1 MIHKILCR
9 QQETNRRGG
18 SVPLRFLSFAII
30 ALCNTAI
37 VFAQIADIQPRTV
50 QPGVKSKHVVS
61 GQQLGPTTE
70 FVSTSTGIPLKL
82 EVTSPEQAV
91 LEIDVAPD
99 APLGAFGIWGTTASS
114 LQEPFVFVCD
124 DITAIPRVAANT
136 AREAAQPIANL
147 SGIFGTSRGAE
158 SDFYKLTVEA
168 GKTLS
173 FEVLSQSLLSNMD
186 PIVRLYK
193 PSGELLMHSDDDGAG
208 VEPRF
213 QYRFESAGDYLLEVR
228 DARYVAGGAYYL
240 RVGDFPIAN
249 SAKPCGVIRG
259 QSSKIAF
266 LDPNGNSIGEKEV
279 QFANGFP
286 NEIEWVS
293 YKPAGAQS
301 SSWSPIRVVNPET
314 KIFEESAVVNAL
326 PASMYGT
333 LTEAGKP
340 DTFKFLGQQGQAVRI
355 QAKTKSLRFPTLLRM
370 KLKNAAG
377 AVVAE
382 TATQKEDE
390 WGFDFT
396 FPSTEEFTL
405 EVTDLLKRNGI
416 AFSYWIDCI
425 PLTSF
430 QLAIKGDANTKQQF
444 IVDEASGAFAIDL
457 LCQRSGYKGEV
468 DLEFANPNSGY
479 ILLNP
484 TIPAEAAE
492 HRVFVLPQPAAPQQ
506 AAPRPRFAS
515 LQIIGRSR
523 GEPRIAAGVSSL
535 SISRLKRPHVPY
547 PPQWSENRFSAITA
561 PAINVPFDL
570 QPSPSIRLAQYV
582 DEQDVAL
589 DIKRLADDF
598 KAPFTVLPTQ
608 ESASWPVITKLENDK
623 VTITLKQLASKN
635 QSATTVPLSLYSEHG
650 GRGLAKSFS
659 IPVSWFSPVQFAWT
673 TPKLITPSR
682 PTELVISVVREQ
694 TSAPIS
700 IKWLNVPTGV
710 VLPELVSIAADQN
723 SVAVPIQVTTEYKL
737 TKLNLQ
743 YTATSNYAGKDF
755 SFTSSLPE
763 MSVERIPTELEVYP
777 IEIALD
783 GKQSKRHLVVTGKL
797 DNGSVTDW
805 TKRANVKSLNE
816 AVAKWENGVV
826 VPVSDG
832 ETVIQVQ
839 AGTIERTIPVRVT
852 NPSVERRTDFESE
865 VLVALS
871 KQGCNSG
878 ACHGSPSGKGM
889 FRLSLRAFDKQL
901 DELTL
906 IHEEFGRRLNLV
918 KPEQS
923 LLLLK
928 PLMSVYH
935 GGGKQIRQ
943 DDAAYKVLLKW
954 LQEGGKPDPANTPRC
969 ARLEVYPGEKRMLPL
984 TGGSQQIA
992 AIAHFAN
999 GSQRDV
1005 TELVA
1010 YESSNQQIA
1019 EVNAYGLVTPKS
1031 KGEVVILV
1039 RFLEHIESVRLT
1051 FIDHDPNYQWTA
1063 PSPANFV
1070 DTLINDK
1077 LQQMQ
1082 LLPAA
1087 RSSDSEFVRRVYL
1100 DVLGVLPTVA
1110 ETKQF
1115 LENQEPNKRSALI
1128 DQLLEREE
1136 YAKFWANKWGDL
1148 LKLTNKLVG
1157 AEGVYKYHQ
1166 WIEDSIR
1173 ADVPYDRFARE
1184 LITASGST
1192 LANPPANFYR
1202 TATDMNECVETIS
1215 QVFLGAR
1222 LQCAKCHNHPF
1233 ERWTQDNYYGLG
1245 AFFNRIQ
1252 RKETLRPGEM
1262 FVWSN
1267 EQGEVVQPRTGQTM
1281 KPWLPGVGSQEAS
1294 ADDRRQMFADWLT
1307 KTDNNYFARIGANRI
1322 WSQLFARGIVDPVD
1336 DFRDSNPGTNEPLL
1350 DALAAE
1356 FRKANYS
1363 TKHLLRIILNSNTY
1377 QSISMPSN
1385 GQKDDEYYF
1394 SHQRPRFLDAE
1405 QLLDAVNHVTGIS
1418 QRFGGLPV
1426 STRATQLP
1434 APDLVKVDFLKVFGQ
1449 PERSTVCACE
1459 RSSDSNLAMAIELFN
1474 GPVIYERL
1482 KDPNNRFRKLL
1493 AAGQS
1498 PEAVMDDLYLA
1509 ALARLPNAEERAAA
1523 TQHLAKNPDIATSFE
1538 DLCWALLN
1546 SDEFLFQH

>member
-1 MIHKILCR
+1 MMVRKMVCHVQNYQSHTIGRLQR
-9 QQETNRRGG
+9 
-18 SVPLRFLSFAII
+18 SVCFALFV
-30 ALCNTAI
+30 ALNTTVA
-37 VFAQIADIQPRTV
+37 FAQIADIQPRTV
-50 QPGVKSKHVVS
+50 QLGVKSKHVVS
-61 GQQLGPTTE
+61 GQNLGPSTE
-70 FVSTSTGIPLKL
+70 FVSTSSGVTLRL
-82 EVTSPEQAV
+82 EVASPEQAV
-91 LEIDVAPD
+91 LEVDVAPD
-99 APLGAFGIWGTTASS
+99 ASLGAFGILGTTASS
-114 LQEPFVFVCD
+114 MQDPFVFVCD
-124 DITAIPRVAANT
+124 DIPAVPRSGTNT
-136 AREAAQPIANL
+136 TRESAQILGNL
-147 SGIFGTSRGAE
+147 TSIFGASRGAE
-158 SDFYKLTVEA
+158 SDFYKVTVEA
-168 GKTLS
+168 GKALS
-173 FEVLSQSLLSNMD
+173 FEVLTQSLLSNMD
-186 PIVRLYK
+186 PVVRLYK
-193 PSGELLMHSDDDGAG
+193 PTGDLLMHSDDDGAS

-213 QYRFESAGDYLLEVR
+213 QYRFETAGDYLIEVR
-228 DARYVAGGAYYL
+228 DARYAAGGVYYL
-240 RVGDFPIAN
+240 RVGDFPIVS
-249 SAKPCGVIRG
+249 SAKPSGLIRG
-259 QSSKIAF
+259 ESTTIAF
-266 LDPNGNSIGEKEV
+266 LDAMGHPLGEK
-279 QFANGFP
+279 AIPAIHGYP
-286 NEIEWVS
+286 NETEWVS

-301 SSWSPIRVVNPET
+301 SSWYPVRVVNPGT
-314 KIFEESAVVNAL
+314 KIFGESAVITTL
-326 PASMYGT
+326 PASMYGNLAET
-333 LTEAGKP
+333 GKP
-340 DTFKFLGQQGQAVRI
+340 DLFKFQGLQGQAVRI

-396 FPSTEEFTL
+396 FPSSEEFTL
-405 EVTDLLKRNGI
+405 EVSDILKRSGNN
-416 AFSYWIDCI
+416 FHYWIDCT
-425 PLTSF
+425 PLSSF

-444 IVDEASGAFAIDL
+444 IVDEANGAFAIDL

-468 DLEFANPNSGY
+468 DLELSPPNNGFT
-479 ILLNP
+479 LVNP
-484 TIPAEAAE
+484 TIPADAAE
-492 HRVFVLPQPAAPQQ
+492 HRVFVVPQPSTPLS
-506 AAPRPRFAS
+506 RLSS

-523 GEPRIAAGVSSL
+523 GEPRLEAGVSSL
-535 SISRLKRPHVPY
+535 AISRLKRPYVPY
-547 PPQWSENRFSAITA
+547 PPHWPENRFSAVA
-561 PAINVPFDL
+561 AAAINIPFDL
-570 QPSPSIRLAQYV
+570 QPNQSVRLAQYV
-582 DEQDVAL
+582 DEQDIAL
-589 DIKRLADDF
+589 DIKRLAEDF
-598 KAPFTVLPTQ
+598 KSPLTILPTL
-608 ESASWPVITKLENDK
+608 ESASWPIATKLENDK
-623 VTITLKQLASKN
+623 ITLTLKQLTSKN
-635 QSATTVPLSLYSEHG
+635 QSATTVPLRLFSEHA
-650 GRGLAKSFS
+650 GRGLAKAFS
-659 IPVSWFSPVQFAWT
+659 IPISWFSPVQVAWT
-673 TPKLITPSR
+673 TPKLLTPAHPS
-682 PTELVISVVREQ
+682 EISLSVVREQ
-694 TSAPIS
+694 TSAPITL
-700 IKWLNVPTGV
+700 KWANLPPGII
-710 VLPELVSIAADQN
+710 LPESVTIAPEQN
-723 SVAVPIQVTTEYKL
+723 SATVPIQVTQDFKQTR
-737 TKLNLQ
+737 LNLQ
-743 YTATSNYAGKDF
+743 CLVTSNYAGKDF
-755 SFTSSLPE
+755 SFTSSAPVI
-763 MSVERIPTELEVYP
+763 SVELLPTEVEVYP

-783 GKQSKRHLVVTGKL
+783 GKQSHRQMVITGKL
-797 DNGSVTDW
+797 DNSSVADW
-805 TKRANVKSLNE
+805 TKRAVVKSLNE
-816 AVAKWENGVV
+816 SVAKWENGLVI
-826 VPVSDG
+826 PVADG
-832 ETVIQVQ
+832 ETAIQVQ
-839 AGTIERTIPVRVT
+839 VGGIEKTIPVRVT
-852 NPSVERRTDFESE
+852 NQSVERRTDFESE

-935 GGGKQIRQ
+935 GGGKQIRE
-943 DDAAYKVLLKW
+943 DDVAYKVLLKW
-954 LQEGGKPDPANTPRC
+954 LREGGKSDPTDTPRC
-969 ARLEVYPGEKRMLPL
+969 VKLEVYPGVKRMLPL

-1005 TELVA
+1005 TDLVA

-1019 EVNAYGLVTPKS
+1019 EVNAHGFVTPKS

-1051 FIDHDPNYQWTA
+1051 FIDQDPDFQWST
-1063 PSPANFV
+1063 PSPANFI
-1070 DTLINDK
+1070 DTLVYNK

-1082 LLPAA
+1082 LLPSA
-1087 RSSDSEFVRRVYL
+1087 RSSDSEFIRRVYL
-1100 DVLGVLPTVA
+1100 DVLGLLPTVA

-1115 LENQEPNKRSALI
+1115 LESQDPNKRAALI
-1128 DQLLEREE
+1128 DQLLERDE

-1157 AEGVYKYHQ
+1157 ADGVYKYHQ
-1166 WIEDSIR
+1166 WIEDSLR
-1173 ADVPYDRFARE
+1173 ADMPYDRFAQE

-1252 RKETLRPGEM
+1252 RKETPRPGEM

-1281 KPWLPGVGSQEAS
+1281 KPWLPGVGSQETNVE
-1294 ADDRRQMFADWLT
+1294 DRRQMFSDWLT
-1307 KTDNNYFARIGANRI
+1307 KADNNYFARIGANRV

-1350 DALAAE
+1350 EALAAE

-1363 TKHLLRIILNSNTY
+1363 TKHLLRTILNSNTY
-1377 QSISMPSN
+1377 QSVSISGN

-1405 QLLDAVNHVTGIS
+1405 QLLDAVNHVTGVS
-1418 QRFGGLPV
+1418 QRFGGLPA

-1493 AAGQS
+1493 AASQS
-1498 PEAVMDDLYLA
+1498 PEAVLDDLYLA
-1509 ALARLPNAEERAAA
+1509 ALSRLPNADERAAA
-1523 TQHLAKNPDIATSFE
+1523 MQHLAKNTDLAISFE

>member
-1 MIHKILCR
+1 MIHIMSCIK
-9 QQETNRRGG
+9 QETHRR
-18 SVPLRFLSFAII
+18 SVSVSLRFISFAIV
-30 ALCNTAI
+30 AFWNTAI

-70 FVSTSTGIPLKL
+70 LVSTASGVTLKL

-91 LEIDVAPD
+91 LEIEVAPD
-99 APLGAFGIWGTTASS
+99 APLGAFGISGTTASS

-124 DITAIPRVAANT
+124 DIPAIPRAAANT
-136 AREAAQPIANL
+136 TREAAQSLTNL
-147 SGIFGTSRGAE
+147 AGIFGASRGAE

-173 FEVLSQSLLSNMD
+173 FEVLSQSMLSNMD
-186 PIVRLYK
+186 PVIRLYK
-193 PSGELLMHSDDDGAG
+193 LSGELLMHSDDDGTG

-213 QYRFESAGDYLLEVR
+213 QYRFETAGDYLLEVR
-228 DARYVAGGAYYL
+228 DARYVAGGVYYL
-240 RVGDFPIAN
+240 RVGDFPMV
-249 SAKPCGVIRG
+249 SSVKPIGVVRG
-259 QSSKIAF
+259 QSTKVAF
-266 LDPNGNSIGEKEV
+266 LDPNGNSIGEKDI
-279 QFANGFP
+279 QFVNGFP
-286 NEIEWVS
+286 NETEWVS
-293 YKPAGAQS
+293 YKPVGAQS
-301 SSWSPIRVVNPET
+301 SSWLPVRVASPET

-326 PASMYGT
+326 PASVYGT
-333 LTEAGKP
+333 LAEAGKP
-340 DTFKFLGQQGQAVRI
+340 DTFKFQGLQGQAVRV
-355 QAKTKSLRFPTLLRM
+355 QARTKSLRFPTLLRM

-396 FPSTEEFTL
+396 FPSSEEFTL
-405 EVTDLLKRNGI
+405 EVTDLLKRSGI
-416 AFSYWIDCI
+416 AFNYWIDCT
-425 PLTSF
+425 PLVSF
-430 QLAIKGDANTKQQF
+430 QLAIKGDANSKQQF

-468 DLEFANPNSGY
+468 DLEFANPNSGH

-484 TIPAEAAE
+484 TIPADAAE
-492 HRVFVLPQPAAPQQ
+492 HRVFVVPQHASPLP
-506 AAPRPRFAS
+506 RLAS

-523 GEPRIAAGVSSL
+523 GEPRIVTGVSSL
-535 SISRLKRPHVPY
+535 AISRLKRPHVPY
-547 PPQWSENRFSAITA
+547 PPQWSENRFAAITA
-561 PAINVPFDL
+561 TAINVPFDL
-570 QPSPSIRLAQYV
+570 QPSQNIRLAQHV

-589 DIKRLADDF
+589 EIKRLAEDF

-608 ESASWPVITKLENDK
+608 ESASWPMVTKLENDK
-623 VTITLKQLASKN
+623 ITITLKQLTSKN
-635 QSATTVPLSLYSEHG
+635 QNATNVPLRLYSEHA
-650 GRGLAKSFS
+650 GRGLTKTFP
-659 IPVSWFSPVQFAWT
+659 IPISWFSPVQFAWT
-673 TPKLITPSR
+673 APKLITPSR
-682 PTELVISVVREQ
+682 PAELVVSVVREQ
-694 TSAPIS
+694 SNAPIV
-700 IKWLNVPTGV
+700 IKWLNVPAGV
-710 VLPELVSIAADQN
+710 VLPESVSIAADQN
-723 SVAVPIQVTTEYKL
+723 SVTVPIQVTTEYKL

-743 YTATSNYAGKDF
+743 CTATSNYAGKDF
-755 SFTSSLPE
+755 SFASSLPE
-763 MSVERIPTELEVYP
+763 MSVERLPTELEVYP

-783 GKQSKRHLVVTGKL
+783 GKQSKRQLIVTGKME
-797 DNGSVTDW
+797 NGSVADW
-805 TKRANVKSLNE
+805 TKRAVVKSLNE
-816 AVAKWENGVV
+816 AVARWENGVI

-832 ETVIQVQ
+832 ETVVQVQ

-852 NPSVERRTDFESE
+852 NQSVERRTDFESE

-943 DDAAYKVLLKW
+943 EDVAYKVLLKW
-954 LQEGGKPDPANTPRC
+954 LQEGGKPDPADTPRC
-969 ARLEVYPGEKRMLPL
+969 SRLEVYPGEKRMLPL

-999 GSQRDV
+999 GSKRDV

-1051 FIDHDPNYQWTA
+1051 FIDHDPNFQWNA
-1063 PSPANFV
+1063 QSPANFI
-1070 DTLINDK
+1070 DTLVNDK

-1087 RSSDSEFVRRVYL
+1087 RSSDSEFIRRVYL
-1100 DVLGVLPTVA
+1100 DVLGILPTVA

-1115 LENQEPNKRSALI
+1115 LESQEPNKRSALI

-1173 ADVPYDRFARE
+1173 ADVPYDRFAQE

-1281 KPWLPGVGSQEAS
+1281 KPWLPGVGSQDAS
-1294 ADDRRQMFADWLT
+1294 ADDRRQMFSDWLT
-1307 KTDNNYFARIGANRI
+1307 KTDNNYFARIGANRV
-1322 WSQLFARGIVDPVD
+1322 WSHLFARGIVDPVD

-1350 DALAAE
+1350 NALAAE
-1356 FRKANYS
+1356 FRTANYS
-1363 TKHLLRIILNSNTY
+1363 TKHLLRTILNSNTY

-1405 QLLDAVNHVTGIS
+1405 QLLDAVNHVTGVS

-1474 GPVIYERL
+1474 GPVVYDRL

-1493 AAGQS
+1493 ATGQS
-1498 PEAVMDDLYLA
+1498 PEVVLDDLYLA
-1509 ALARLPNAEERAAA
+1509 ALSRLPNAEERVAA
-1523 TQHLAKNPDIATSFE
+1523 TQHLAKNPDVATSFE

>member
-1 MIHKILCR
+1 MIYKMHSVKQDNYRLRLSEFLQFFSIAILAVWN
-9 QQETNRRGG
+9 T
-18 SVPLRFLSFAII
+18 SI
-30 ALCNTAI
+30 AL
-37 VFAQIADIQPRTV
+37 AQISDIQPRTV

-61 GQQLGPTTE
+61 GQQLGPSTE
-70 FVSTSTGIPLKL
+70 LVATSYGVTLKL
-82 EVTSPEQAV
+82 EVTSPEQAI

-99 APLGAFGIWGTTASS
+99 ASLGAFGILGTTASS

-124 DITAIPRVAANT
+124 DITAIPRDAANT
-136 AREAAQPIANL
+136 TREAAQSIANL
-147 SGIFGTSRGAE
+147 ASILGASRGAE

-173 FEVLSQSLLSNMD
+173 VEVLSQSLLSNMD
-186 PIVRLYK
+186 PVVRLYK

-213 QYRFESAGDYLLEVR
+213 QYRFETAGDYLLEVR
-228 DARYVAGGAYYL
+228 DARYVAGGVYYL
-240 RVGDFPIAN
+240 RIGDFPMV
-249 SAKPCGVIRG
+249 SSVKPSGLIRG
-259 QSSKIAF
+259 QLIKVAF
-266 LDPNGNSIGEKEV
+266 LDANGNSIGEKEILPT
-279 QFANGFP
+279 NGYP
-286 NEIEWVS
+286 NETEWVS

-301 SSWSPIRVVNPET
+301 STWTPVRVVVPET
-314 KIFEESAVVNAL
+314 KIFEESAVINAL

-333 LTEAGKP
+333 LNETGKL
-340 DTFKFLGQQGQAVRI
+340 DTFKFQGLQGQAVRI
-355 QAKTKSLRFPTLLRM
+355 QARTKSLRFPTLLRM

-382 TATQKEDE
+382 TAAQKEDE

-396 FPSTEEFTL
+396 FPSSEEFTL
-405 EVTDLLKRNGI
+405 EVTDLLKRSGT
-416 AFSYWIDCI
+416 AFSYWIDCT

-468 DLEFANPNSGY
+468 DLEFANPNGGY
-479 ILLNP
+479 TLLNP
-484 TIPAEAAE
+484 TIPVDAAE
-492 HRVFVLPQPAAPQQ
+492 HRVFVVPQQ
-506 AAPRPRFAS
+506 ATPLPHVAS

-523 GEPRIAAGVSSL
+523 GEPRIETGVSSL
-535 SISRLKRPHVPY
+535 TISRLKRPHVPY
-547 PPQWSENRFSAITA
+547 PPQWSENRFAAVSASAIT
-561 PAINVPFDL
+561 VPFDL
-570 QPSPSIRLAQYV
+570 QPASNISLAKYV
-582 DEQDVAL
+582 DEQDIAL
-589 DIKRLADDF
+589 DIKRLAEDF
-598 KAPFTVLPTQ
+598 KTPFTVLSTQ
-608 ESASWPVITKLENDK
+608 ESASWPLATKLENDK
-623 VTITLKQLASKN
+623 VTITLKQLTSKN
-635 QSATTVPLSLYSEHG
+635 QNATNAPLRLYSEHA
-650 GRGLAKSFS
+650 GRGLTKTFS
-659 IPVSWFSPVQFAWT
+659 IPITWFSPVQFAWT
-673 TPKLITPSR
+673 TPKLISPLR
-682 PTELVISVVREQ
+682 PTEILVSVVREQ
-694 TSAPIS
+694 TSAPIT
-700 IKWLNVPTGV
+700 IKWANVPPGI
-710 VLPELVSIAADQN
+710 VLPESVSIAADQN
-723 SVAVPIQVTTEYKL
+723 SVAVPIQLSPEYKL
-737 TKLNLQ
+737 PKLNLQ
-743 YTATSNYAGKDF
+743 FTATSNYAGKDF
-755 SFTSSLPE
+755 SFSSSVPE
-763 MSVERIPTELEVYP
+763 ISVERLPTEIEIYP

-783 GKQSKRHLVVTGKL
+783 GKQSKRQLIVTGKL
-797 DNGSVTDW
+797 DNGSVADW
-805 TKRANVKSLNE
+805 TKRSVVRSQNE
-816 AVAKWENGVV
+816 AVARWENGVV
-826 VPVSDG
+826 VPISDG

-852 NPSVERRTDFESE
+852 NQSVERRTDFESE

-923 LLLLK
+923 LLLIK

-943 DDAAYKVLLKW
+943 DDVAYKVLLKW
-954 LQEGGKPDPANTPRC
+954 LQEGGKPDPADTPRC
-969 ARLEVYPGEKRMLPL
+969 VRLEVYPGEKRMLPL

-1005 TELVA
+1005 TDLVA

-1019 EVNAYGLVTPKS
+1019 EVNAYGLVSPKS

-1039 RFLEHIESVRLT
+1039 RFLEQIESVRLT
-1051 FIDHDPNYQWTA
+1051 FIDHDPNFQWVA
-1063 PSPANFV
+1063 GSPANFI
-1070 DTLINDK
+1070 DTLVNDK

-1087 RSSDSEFVRRVYL
+1087 RSTDSEFVRRVYL

-1110 ETKQF
+1110 ETKLF
-1115 LENQEPNKRSALI
+1115 LENQEPNKRAALI

-1157 AEGVYKYHQ
+1157 ADGVYKYHQ

-1173 ADVPYDRFARE
+1173 ADVPYDRFAQE

-1307 KTDNNYFARIGANRI
+1307 KTDNNYFARIGANRV

-1363 TKHLLRIILNSNTY
+1363 TKHLLRTILNSNTY
-1377 QSISMPSN
+1377 QSVSMPAT

-1434 APDLVKVDFLKVFGQ
+1434 APDLVKIDFLKVFGQ

-1493 AAGQS
+1493 ATGQS
-1498 PEAVMDDLYLA
+1498 PEAVLDDLYLA
-1509 ALARLPNAEERAAA
+1509 ALARLPSAEERAAA
-1523 TQHLAKNPDIATSFE
+1523 TQHLAKNPDVALSFE

>member
-1 MIHKILCR
+1 MIINKMHSGKQTELH
-9 QQETNRRGG
+9 
-18 SVPLRFLSFAII
+18 RFACMLNPFFCLAFFFVLNAAV
-30 ALCNTAI
+30 AL
-37 VFAQIADIQPRTV
+37 AQVTDIQPRTV

-61 GQQLGPTTE
+61 GQNIGPSTE
-70 FVSTSTGIPLKL
+70 FLATSSGVNLRL

-91 LEIDVAPD
+91 LEIDVATD
-99 APLGAFGIWGTTASS
+99 APLGAFGILGTTASS
-114 LQEPFVFVCD
+114 VQEPFVFVCD
-124 DITAIPRVAANT
+124 DIPAVPRAGTNT
-136 AREAAQPIANL
+136 TRESAQIIGNL
-147 SGIFGTSRGAE
+147 ASIFGSSRGAE
-158 SDFYKLTVEA
+158 SDFYKVTVEA
-168 GKTLS
+168 GKSLS
-173 FEVLSQSLLSNMD
+173 FEVLTQSLLSNMD
-186 PIVRLYK
+186 PVVRLYK
-193 PSGELLMHSDDDGAG
+193 HTGELLMHSDDDGSS

-213 QYRFESAGDYLLEVR
+213 QYRFENAGDYLVEVR

-240 RVGDFPIAN
+240 RVGDFPIV
-249 SAKPCGVIRG
+249 SSIKPSGLIRG
-259 QSSKIAF
+259 ESTTIAF
-266 LDPNGNSIGEKEV
+266 MDAMGHSLGERGVPAV
-279 QFANGFP
+279 QGYP
-286 NEIEWVS
+286 NETEWLS
-293 YKPAGAQS
+293 FKHPGAQS
-301 SSWSPIRVVNPET
+301 SFWCPVRVVSPGT
-314 KIFEESAVVNAL
+314 KIFEESAVVTAM
-326 PASMYGT
+326 PASMYGN
-333 LTEAGKP
+333 LAEAGKP
-340 DTFKFLGQQGQAVRI
+340 DLFKFQGLQGQAVRI
-355 QAKTKSLRFPTLLRM
+355 HAKTRSLRFPTLVRM

-377 AVVAE
+377 VVVAE
-382 TATQKEDE
+382 TAAQKDDE

-396 FPSTEEFTL
+396 FPSSEEFTL
-405 EVTDLLKRNGI
+405 EVSDLLKRSGA
-416 AFSYWIDCI
+416 AFNYWIDCT
-425 PLTSF
+425 PLSSF
-430 QLAIKGDANTKQQF
+430 QLALKGDANTKQQF
-444 IVDEASGAFAIDL
+444 IFDEANGAFAIDL
-457 LCQRSGYKGEV
+457 LCQRNGYKGEV
-468 DLEFANPNSGY
+468 DLELSPPISGFT
-479 ILLNP
+479 LVNP
-484 TIPAEAAE
+484 TIPTDAAE
-492 HRVFVLPQPAAPQQ
+492 HRLFVVRQPSTPLSRIAA
-506 AAPRPRFAS
+506 

-523 GEPRIAAGVSSL
+523 GEPRLEAGVSSL
-535 SISRLKRPHVPY
+535 AISRLKRPHVPY
-547 PPQWSENRFSAITA
+547 PPQWPENRFTAISSAA
-561 PAINVPFDL
+561 MNVPFEL
-570 QPSPSIRLAQYV
+570 QPTETIRVAQYV
-582 DEQDVAL
+582 EEQDIGL
-589 DIKRLADDF
+589 DIKRLAEDF
-598 KAPFTVLPTQ
+598 KSPLTILPTV
-608 ESASWPVITKLENDK
+608 ESAAWPIATKLENDK
-623 VTITLKQLASKN
+623 VTLTLKQLTSKN
-635 QSATTVPLSLYSEHG
+635 HNAAAVPITLYAEHA
-650 GRGLAKSFS
+650 GRGLAKAFS
-659 IPVSWFSPVQFAWT
+659 IPISWFSPVQVAWT
-673 TPKLITPSR
+673 APRVLTPAR
-682 PTELVISVVREQ
+682 PTEFSVSVVREQ
-694 TSAPIS
+694 SSAPIT
-700 IKWLNVPTGV
+700 IKWVNVPSGV
-710 VLPELVSIAADQN
+710 VLPESVIIAPEQN
-723 SVAVPIQVTTEYKL
+723 SVKVPIQIAQEFKQTR
-737 TKLNLQ
+737 LNLQ
-743 YTATSNYAGKDF
+743 CSVTSNYAGKDF
-755 SFTSSLPE
+755 SFTSALPE
-763 MSVERIPTELEVYP
+763 ISVELLPIDVEVYP
-777 IEIALD
+777 AEIALD
-783 GKQSKRHLVVTGKL
+783 GKQSKRQLVVTGKR
-797 DNGSVTDW
+797 DSGAVADW
-805 TKRANVKSLNE
+805 TKRAVIKSLNE
-816 AVAKWENGVV
+816 SIAKWENGLV
-826 VPVSDG
+826 VPVGDG

-839 AGTIERTIPVRVT
+839 VGVIEKSIPVRVV
-852 NPSVERRTDFESE
+852 NQSLERRTDFESE

-918 KPEQS
+918 KPEES

-943 DDAAYKVLLKW
+943 DDVAYKVLLKW
-954 LQEGGKPDPANTPRC
+954 LREGGKPDPVDTPRC
-969 ARLEVYPGEKRMLPL
+969 VRLEVYPGEKRILPL

-1005 TELVA
+1005 TDLVA

-1019 EVNAYGLVTPKS
+1019 EVNADGFVTPKS

-1051 FIDHDPNYQWTA
+1051 FIDHDPNFQWSA
-1063 PSPANFV
+1063 PSPANFI
-1070 DTLINDK
+1070 DTLVNDK

-1082 LLPAA
+1082 LLPSA
-1087 RSSDSEFVRRVYL
+1087 RSSDSEFIRRVYL
-1100 DVLGVLPTVA
+1100 DVMGVLPTVA
-1110 ETKQF
+1110 ETKSF
-1115 LENQEPNKRSALI
+1115 LESQDPNKRAAVI
-1128 DQLLEREE
+1128 DQLLERDE

-1157 AEGVYKYHQ
+1157 ADGVYKYHQ

-1173 ADVPYDRFARE
+1173 ADMPYDRFAQE

-1281 KPWLPGVGSQEAS
+1281 KPWLPGVGSQETS
-1294 ADDRRQMFADWLT
+1294 VEDRRQMFADWLT
-1307 KTDNNYFARIGANRI
+1307 KTDNNYFARIGANRV

-1336 DFRDSNPGTNEPLL
+1336 DFRDSNPATNEPLL

-1363 TKHLLRIILNSNTY
+1363 TKHLLRTILNSNTY
-1377 QSISMPSN
+1377 QSVSTTGN

-1405 QLLDAVNHVTGIS
+1405 QLLDAVNHVTGVS
-1418 QRFGGLPV
+1418 QRFGGLPI

-1474 GPVIYERL
+1474 GPVIYDRL
-1482 KDPNNRFRKLL
+1482 KDPNNRFRKLI

-1498 PEAVMDDLYLA
+1498 PEAVLDDLYLA
-1509 ALARLPNAEERAAA
+1509 AVSRLPNAEERTAAM
-1523 TQHLAKNPDIATSFE
+1523 QHLAKNTDLATAFE